1 MAEGEKVF
9 VVGKIAVGDM
19 VAGNCSRLKNFAAKY
34 NITVNCNIP
43 GVKDPIENYSIP
55 DTEHL
60 YTTMHITSKNTAT
73 INMAGAF
80 VTCPD
85 VSADPAQ
92 HIGRRVDTIKFIQ

>member
-9 VVGKIAVGDM
+9 VVGKIAVGDR
-19 VAGNCSRLKNFAAKY
+19 VAGKCSQLKNFAAKY
-34 NITVNCNIP
+34 NITVSCNIP

-60 YTTMHITSKNTAT
+60 YTTLYITSKNTAT

-80 VTCPD
+80 NICP
-85 VSADPAQ
+85 ADPAQ
-92 HIGRRVDTIKFIQ
+92 RIGRRVDTIKFIQ